1 MLIDVKLQVLAAFER
16 FVTYVTLM
24 GTIRAVRDF
33 MLFQRT
39 VGWIN
44 TATRST

>member
-1 MLIDVKLQVLAAFER
+1 MLIDVEFQVLASFER
-16 FVTYVTLM
+16 FHANIAFM
-24 GTIRAVRDF
+24 RPICAVRDF
-33 MLFQRT
+33 VLLQRT